1 LMVYQLGVIHLPL
14 EKTVMASNKSFQL
27 GLLYLIHSL
36 INADG
41 IVNEDEESALLKIKK
56 RQKIPSDVFKDF
68 LTDIKTKSPKTI
80 YQEGIDLINECD
92 DEEKLNAL
100 AHMYKLTEVDGSV
113 HVKEVR
119 LLLYS
124 FKVTA
129 IEFNDVVEAAS
140 KMKDY

>member
-1 LMVYQLGVIHLPL
+1 
-14 EKTVMASNKSFQL
+14 MASTKSFQL
-27 GLLYLIHSL
+27 GLLYLTHLL

-41 IVNEDEESALLKIKK
+41 IVNAEEERALLKIKEK
-56 RQKIPSDVFKDF
+56 EKIPSDVFEEF
-68 LTDIKTKSPKTI
+68 LANVKTKTPKTI
-80 YQEGIDLINECD
+80 YQDGIALINECD
-92 DEEKLNAL
+92 DKKKLNAL

-124 FKVTA
+124 IKMAA
-129 IEFNDVVEAAS
+129 IEFNDVVVAAT

>member
-1 LMVYQLGVIHLPL
+1 MGS
-14 EKTVMASNKSFQL
+14 TKSFQL
-27 GLLYLIHSL
+27 GLLYLTHLL

-41 IVNEDEESALLKIKK
+41 IVNEEEERALQKIKEK
-56 RQKIPSDVFKDF
+56 EKIPTDVFEEF
-68 LTDIKTKSPKTI
+68 LVDVKTKTPKTI

-92 DEEKLNAL
+92 DRRKLNAL
-100 AHMYKLTEVDGSV
+100 AHMYKLTEIDGSV

-124 FKVTA
+124 IKMAA
-129 IEFNDVVEAAS
+129 IEFNDVVMAAN

>member
-1 LMVYQLGVIHLPL
+1 
-14 EKTVMASNKSFQL
+14 MASTKSFQL
-27 GLLYLIHSL
+27 GLLYLTHLL

-41 IVNEDEESALLKIKK
+41 IVNEGEERALQKIKEK
-56 RQKIPSDVFKDF
+56 EKIPSDVFEEF
-68 LTDIKTKSPKTI
+68 LDDVKTKTPKTI
-80 YQEGIDLINECD
+80 YQDGVALINECD
-92 DEEKLNAL
+92 DERKLNAL

-124 FKVTA
+124 IKMAT
-129 IEFNDVVEAAS
+129 IEFNDVVIAAT